1 MTDFNSSVTLVVVP
15 GPGMST
21 VEIAEGAT
29 LAQFAADNALNGRQ
43 LIVNGEAIAPD
54 AWSDVRLE
62 GSSEI
67 FATGTVK
74 GN

>member
-1 MTDFNSSVTLVVVP
+1 MPDFNSSVSLVVVP
-15 GPGMST
+15 GPGAST
-21 VEIAEGAT
+21 VDIVEGSS

-54 AWSDVRLE
+54 SWSDVRLE
-62 GSSEI
+62 GGSEI